1 MNYTITTAKTLFNYD
16 SADDTAI
23 STALTNAIPGAKAQL
38 RQIIGANEFL
48 RYNNNTNSFTATSKA
63 TDNKT
68 FTYANHILKVS
79 DMVTLDNKSYII
91 ASVTD
96 DTFTIDTAYT
106 GSALIFTI
114 NTLSDYELL
123 FANCLVYQF
132 TFTGRELLY
141 KQILSDNQQYGDGAI
156 SPAGYSRQEDKIS
169 LLRKQILENMEII
182 LSPYDLIINNSAVQG
197 MVIR

>member
-68 FTYANHILKVS
+68 FTYTNHILKVS
-79 DMVTLDNKSYII
+79 DMVTLDNKNYII
-91 ASVTD
+91 TSVTSS
-96 DTFTIDTAYT
+96 TFTIDTAYS

-114 NTLSDYELL
+114 NTLSDYELI

-132 TFTGRELLY
+132 TFTGRELIY
-141 KQILSDNQQYGDGAI
+141 KTIISDNQQYGDGAI
-156 SPAGYSRQEDKIS
+156 RQVFDPIEK
-169 LLRKQILENMEII
+169 LRKQILENMEII
-182 LSPYDLIINNSAVQG
+182 LSPYDLIINNSAIQG